1 VDCEGGESGTRMRM
15 SIAGSLSSA
24 SERGI
29 FEART
34 EVWNF
39 SSRVLWE
46 RKYLTNVLQGIVY
59 ESLKFNLVKYKHLE
73 VYYKFC

>member
-29 FEART
+29 FEVQT

-46 RKYLTNVLQGIVY
+46 RKYLTKRSARNCIRV
-59 ESLKFNLVKYKHLE
+59 LE
-73 VYYKFC
+73 V